1 MHKIITSLPA
11 SAPLPKQDA
20 QAGQDSGPADKARN
34 RMHWVASQVS
44 GERVLDIGT
53 REGTLPILL
62 AREGF
67 HAVGIDL
74 DAEAV
79 ACANN
84 ALSAEPETVRERIE
98 FRNDSLFQS
107 GLDTIFDTIVLN
119 DVIGHVSNVPN
130 FLRLAFTHLKENG
143 RAIVTTPFGTGT
155 GTGHKH
161 DFFLSDIGELLQPYG
176 QLAAMSVE
184 DGYIRAVLIK
194 GRGDKEPAPLPISQL
209 LAETERAT
217 LKAQAALL
225 DCIGRLRQDHQ
236 IQQAELAAARQAAA
250 HSEQAQALLQRE
262 LATWQA
268 EAQASGEKL
277 RGLQAE
283 VRKLNAQLQ
292 SAQEDAREN
301 RDSLIRLRTEVS
313 TGQNSLAEERAALKA
328 ELQAITLKEQAAA
341 EAWEAEKERYAA
353 SLADAGQQ
361 NAALLTEIQTLTEQ
375 TARLA
380 EKNEASADQ
389 PSPQTASGTDSTAWL
404 RFLETLPAKMG
415 AEAHPAAEI
424 CLQLSSAAAAADPKA
439 ACLLSSIAQSLMPGP
454 RADKIHGFRLLQT
467 GLHQQAATLLGTLA
481 ETGYPGVS
489 SREQREIEALLSGA
503 AAPDMQPQLRVA
515 AIMDEFTY
523 TSYAPECD
531 LMQLTPENWQQEL
544 QDFRPQMLFI
554 ESAWRGKGGKW
565 GPKVGHLSPEVR
577 GIVAWCKDRRIPT
590 VFWNKEDP
598 VHFET
603 FLTTAAQ
610 FDIVCTT
617 DLDRVGSYKAKLGH
631 DRVYFLPFAC
641 QPAIHNPVE
650 TWDRQDAFCF
660 AGAYYVRYPDRT
672 RDLENFI
679 EALPGF
685 RPLEIYD
692 RNFGKDHP
700 DYMFPD
706 AYKPF
711 IVGTLPPEQID
722 RAYKGYRFGINL
734 NSVKNS
740 QTMFARRV
748 YELLG
753 SNTITVS
760 NYSRGLRHMF
770 GSLVI
775 SSDNGNEILEQLQSA
790 DLDKLRLAGLR
801 KVMSE
806 HTYGARLN
814 YVACKADLA
823 EDTYK
828 LPPVTVLAHARNEN
842 EALSLTAHFRR
853 QEGVEAELLLV
864 LDSSLAYLAE
874 ALEDRN
880 IRTLPEAEAE
890 NLLLE
895 DTAAEGAWGACMA
908 AGDYYG
914 PNYLRDLLLATR
926 YSKAA
931 VICKAEHYAF
941 EDSSVSLKASGQAY
955 RPAAAA
961 VLRRALLAPC
971 FLQGQT
977 LEHLLTDLTNACVSS
992 EQLEILAIDPF
1003 NYCENGT
1010 GADGAP
1016 CSGVAAAVD
1025 DLEDLNSGYPL
1036 AELNQHAETCAPAVA
1051 PVTKAPEIAAGAL
1064 MAKVSAPADGSIT
1077 WEEEAGGLLLT
1088 SSLPDGK
1095 HIYLYQSG
1103 EHAVADVSRNGQL
1116 RLHLEADPGLN
1127 LQCAALFLDKDK
1139 QRLGHVMGPMNK
1151 NTRADLPEGTAWV
1164 RFGLRIYS
1172 GGQAVV
1178 KRLLLGERAPQPV
1191 PVLSKARHL
1200 VLTNH
1205 YPSWEDI
1212 YRNGF
1217 VHSRVKAYREQG
1229 EAVDVFRL
1237 RPGRDLA
1244 FHEFEGV
1251 DCMTGSR
1258 QQLNAMLAQGLYDTV
1273 LVHFLDEDMWQVLE
1287 PHVRQGL
1294 RVVVWVHGAEVQPW
1308 HRRAFNYQSEAELEA
1323 AKAASGKRLDFWHR
1337 VLASIPPNLH
1347 LVFVSQYLRNA
1358 VEEDLQ
1364 LRLPAASAS
1373 IVHNPIKSDIF
1384 SYESKDAGQRCK
1396 ILSIRPFA
1404 SRTYANDLTVQVI
1417 LALKDKPFFN
1427 ELEFRLVGRGKLF
1440 EDTVAPVR
1448 GFKNVILEE
1457 VFLTQPEIARLHKEY
1472 GIFLCPSR
1480 MDSQGVSRD
1489 EAMASGLVPVTT
1501 AVAAIPEFV
1510 DETCGFLAP
1519 PEDAAGLAAAIETL
1533 YHDPAR
1539 FQQMSAA
1546 AAARVRRQSGGD
1558 LIVDQELRLFAARQD
1573 QEETPGHD
1581 AGLAAR

>member
-1 MHKIITSLPA
+1 MSI
-11 SAPLPKQDA
+11 Q
-20 QAGQDSGPADKARN
+20 
-34 RMHWVASQVS
+34 
-44 GERVLDIGT
+44 
-53 REGTLPILL
+53 EG
-62 AREGF
+62 
-67 HAVGIDL
+67 
-74 DAEAV
+74 
-79 ACANN
+79 C
-84 ALSAEPETVRERIE
+84 
-98 FRNDSLFQS
+98 
-107 GLDTIFDTIVLN
+107 
-119 DVIGHVSNVPN
+119 
-130 FLRLAFTHLKENG
+130 
-143 RAIVTTPFGTGT
+143 
-155 GTGHKH
+155 
-161 DFFLSDIGELLQPYG
+161 
-176 QLAAMSVE
+176 
-184 DGYIRAVLIK
+184 IRAVLIK
-194 GRGDKEPAPLPISQL
+194 SSGDKEAAALPVSQFL
-209 LAETERAT
+209 IETEQAT
-217 LKAQAALL
+217 MQVQADLRGA
-225 DCIGRLRQDHQ
+225 ISRLRQNRQDQ
-236 IQQAELAAARQAAA
+236 KTKLAAAQQTAA
-250 HSEQAQALLQRE
+250 HSEQAQTLLQRE

-268 EAQASGEKL
+268 AAQVSEDKL
-277 RGLQAE
+277 RGLQTE
-283 VRKLNAQLQ
+283 VRKLNAQLH
-292 SAQEDAREN
+292 SGQEDAREN
-301 RDSLIRLRTEVS
+301 RETLIRLQAEYRTGKDS
-313 TGQNSLAEERAALKA
+313 AAEARAVFEAK
-328 ELQAITLKEQAAA
+328 LQDAFSKEQAAVA
-341 EAWEAEKERYAA
+341 ALQADKERCA
-353 SLADAGQQ
+353 
-361 NAALLTEIQTLTEQ
+361 
-375 TARLA
+375 ARLA
-380 EKNEASADQ
+380 DTEQHNAVLQAENQDLRAQAAQLTQENEARLQAEYRAGKDSAAEARAVFEAKLQDAFSKEQ
-389 PSPQTASGTDSTAWL
+389 AAVAALQADKERCAARLADTEQHNAVLQAENQDLRAQAASKANSSEWL
-404 RFLETLPAKMG
+404 SLLPAELGTK
-415 AEAHPAAEI
+415 AQPAADI
-424 CLQLSSAAAAADPKA
+424 CLQLSSAAAAADPEA
-439 ACLLSSIAQSLMPGP
+439 ACLLSSIAHSLMPGP
-454 RADKIHGFRLLQT
+454 RTDKIHGFRLLHA
-467 GLHQQAATLLGTLA
+467 GLHEQAAALLGTLA

-489 SREQREIEALLSGA
+489 SGEQRKIEALLAETESPGA
-503 AAPDMQPQLRVA
+503 QPQLRVA

-554 ESAWRGKGGKW
+554 ESAWRGKDDKW
-565 GPKVGHLSPEVR
+565 GAKVGHLSPEVR
-577 GIVAWCKDRRIPT
+577 GIVAWCKDLQIPT

-631 DRVYFLPFAC
+631 NQVYFLPFAC
-641 QPAIHNPVE
+641 QPVIHNPIE
-650 TWDRQDAFCF
+650 TWERQDAFCF

-711 IVGTLPPEQID
+711 IVGTLPPAQID

-775 SSDNGNEILEQLQSA
+775 SSDNGNEILEQLKSA

-814 YVACKADLA
+814 YVFRKAGLT
-823 EDTYK
+823 EDTYQ

-853 QEGVEAELLLV
+853 QEGVEAALLLI
-864 LDSSLAYLAE
+864 LDSSLAYLAD
-874 ALEDRN
+874 ALEDHN
-880 IRTLPEAEAE
+880 IRTVPETDAAAC
-890 NLLLE
+890 LLE
-895 DTAAEGAWGACMA
+895 KAIAGGAWSACMTAA
-908 AGDYYG
+908 DYYG

-926 YSKAA
+926 YSQAGI
-931 VICKAEHYAF
+931 ICKAAHYAF
-941 EDSSVSLKASGQAY
+941 EDGSVSLKADGQAY
-955 RPAAAA
+955 RPAATAA
-961 VLRRALLAPC
+961 LRHALLAPH
-971 FLQGQT
+971 FLQGQS
-977 LEHLLTDLTNACVSS
+977 L
-992 EQLEILAIDPF
+992 EQLLADLPNARVPAGQFQILSIDPY
-1003 NYCENGT
+1003 NYCKNGSQP
-1010 GADGAP
+1010 DGSP
-1016 CSGVAAAVD
+1016 CSGVAAAAD
-1025 DLEDLNSGYPL
+1025 DLQALDLGYPL
-1036 AELNQHAETCAPAVA
+1036 GKLEQRAETCPPAADAITSAPA
-1051 PVTKAPEIAAGAL
+1051 IAASVL
-1064 MAKVSAPADGSIT
+1064 METVSAPADGSIA
-1077 WEEEAGGLLLT
+1077 WEKEAGGLLLT
-1088 SSLPDGK
+1088 SQLPDGK
-1095 HIYLYQSG
+1095 HVYLYQPG
-1103 EHAVADVSRNGQL
+1103 EHAVSDVSKNGQL

-1139 QRLGHVMGPMNK
+1139 QRLGHVMAPMNK
-1151 NTRADLPEGTAWV
+1151 NTKAGLPDGTAWV

-1178 KRLLLGERAPQPV
+1178 KRLLLGERAPQPL

-1237 RPGRDLA
+1237 RPGQDLTC
-1244 FHEFEGV
+1244 HEFEGI

-1258 QQLNAMLAQGLYDTV
+1258 QQLNFMLSQGLYDTV

-1287 PHVRQGL
+1287 PHVRRGL
-1294 RVVVWVHGAEVQPW
+1294 RVIVWVHGAEVQPW
-1308 HRRAFNYQSEAELEA
+1308 WRREYNYRTEAELEA
-1323 AKAASGKRLDFWHR
+1323 AKAASDKRLAFWR
-1337 VLASIPPNLH
+1337 GVLTELPAKLH
-1347 LVFVSQYLRNA
+1347 LVFVSQYFA
-1358 VEEDLQ
+1358 DEVMEDVGIT
-1364 LRLPAASAS
+1364 LPPRQYS
-1373 IVHNPIKSDIF
+1373 IIHNPIDTRVFHHIPK
-1384 SYESKDAGQRCK
+1384 EGPQRLK

-1404 SRTYANDLTVQVI
+1404 SAKYANDLSVKAI
-1417 LALKDKPFFN
+1417 LQLKEQPFFN
-1427 ELEFRLVGRGKLF
+1427 ELEFRIIGKGILF
-1440 EDTVAPVR
+1440 EELLAPLR
-1448 GFKNVILEE
+1448 GLHNVTIEE
-1457 VFLTQPEIARLHKEY
+1457 RFLSQKEISALHKEY
-1472 GIFLCPSR
+1472 GVFLNPTR
-1480 MDSQGVSRD
+1480 MDAQGVSRD

-1501 AVAAIPEFV
+1501 DVAAIPEFV

-1519 PEDAAGLAAAIETL
+1519 PEDASGLAAAIEAL

-1539 FQQMSAA
+1539 FQQISAA

-1558 LIVDQELRLFAARQD
+1558 LIVEQELRLFANQQE
-1573 QEETPGHD
+1573 QEEMPGHD

>member
-1 MHKIITSLPA
+1 MHKTITDLPA
-11 SAPLPKQDA
+11 STSLPKQDA
-20 QAGQDSGPADKARN
+20 PAGQDSGPAERARN

-53 REGTLPILL
+53 REGALPILL

-79 ACANN
+79 ACANS

-98 FRNDSLFQS
+98 FRNASLFQS
-107 GLDTIFDTIVLN
+107 GLDAIFDTIVLN

-155 GTGHKH
+155 GHKH
-161 DFFLSDIGELLQPYG
+161 DFFLSDIGGLLQPYG
-176 QLAAMSVE
+176 QLTALRVE
-184 DGYIRAVLIK
+184 DGHIRAVLIK
-194 GRGDKEPAPLPISQL
+194 GSGNEEPAPLPISQL
-209 LAETERAT
+209 LAETEHAT
-217 LKAQAALL
+217 LKAQIGLL
-225 DCIGRLRQDHQ
+225 DYIGRLRQDHQ

-283 VRKLNAQLQ
+283 ARKLNAQLQ

-301 RDSLIRLRTEVS
+301 RDSLIRLQTEVS
-313 TGQNSLAEERAALKA
+313 TGQNSMAEERAALKA
-328 ELQAITLKEQAAA
+328 ELQAVTLKMQAAA
-341 EAWEAEKERYAA
+341 EAWEAEKERYTA
-353 SLADAGQQ
+353 SLADTGQQ
-361 NAALLTEIQTLTEQ
+361 NAALLTEIQALTEQ

-380 EKNEASADQ
+380 EENEASADQ
-389 PSPQTASGTDSTAWL
+389 PSPQTASETNSAEWL
-404 RFLETLPAKMG
+404 RFLETLPAEMG

-439 ACLLSSIAQSLMPGP
+439 ACLLSSIAHNLMPGP
-454 RADKIHGFRLLQT
+454 RADKIHGFRLLQA

-489 SREQREIEALLSGA
+489 SREQRKIEALLSGA
-503 AAPDMQPQLRVA
+503 GMPDMQPQLRVA
-515 AIMDEFTY
+515 AIMDDFTY

-544 QDFRPQMLFI
+544 QDFLPQMLFI
-554 ESAWRGKGGKW
+554 ESAWRGKDGKW

-577 GIVAWCKDRRIPT
+577 GIVAWCKDRQIPT

-610 FDIVCTT
+610 FDLVCTT

-641 QPAIHNPVE
+641 QPVIHNPIE
-650 TWDRQDAFCF
+650 TWERQDAFCF

-679 EALPGF
+679 QALPDF

-753 SNTITVS
+753 SNTVTVS

-775 SSDNGNEILEQLQSA
+775 SSDNGNELLEQLQAA
-790 DLDKLRLAGLR
+790 DLNKLRLAGLR

-814 YVACKADLA
+814 YVARKAGLA
-823 EDTYK
+823 EDTYQ

-853 QEGVEAELLLV
+853 QEGVDAALLLV
-864 LDSSLAYLAE
+864 LDSSLAYLAN

-880 IRTLPEAEAE
+880 IRTMSETKAATLPLEEAIAG
-890 NLLLE
+890 
-895 DTAAEGAWGACMA
+895 DAWGACMA
-908 AGDYYG
+908 AADYYG

-926 YSKAA
+926 YSQAGI
-931 VICKAEHYAF
+931 ICKATHYAF
-941 EDSSVSLKASGQAY
+941 EDGSVSLKNEGQAY

-961 VLRRALLAPC
+961 DLRHALLSPG
-971 FLQGQT
+971 LIRGQT
-977 LEHLLTDLTNACVSS
+977 LKRLLEDIPSASVPA
-992 EQLEILAIDPF
+992 EQLQILAIDPY
-1003 NYCENGT
+1003 NYCKNGSQ
-1010 GADGAP
+1010 ADGTP
-1016 CSGVAAAVD
+1016 RTGVADAAN
-1025 DLEDLNSGYPL
+1025 DLEVLNSGYPFADL
-1036 AELNQHAETCAPAVA
+1036 EHLAETCAPAVEAVSSA
-1051 PVTKAPEIAAGAL
+1051 PAIDAAAL
-1064 MAKVSAPADGSIT
+1064 MTRISAPADGSIT
-1077 WEEEAGGLLLT
+1077 WEKEGDRLLLT
-1088 SSLPDGK
+1088 SNLPDGK
-1095 HIYLYQSG
+1095 HVYLYQAG
-1103 EHAVADVSRNGQL
+1103 EHAVGDVGKNGQL

-1127 LQCAALFLDKDK
+1127 LQCTALFLDKDK
-1139 QRLGHVMGPMNK
+1139 QRLGHVMAPMNK
-1151 NTRADLPEGTAWV
+1151 NTRAALPEGTAWV

-1217 VHSRVKAYREQG
+1217 VHSRVKSYREQG
-1229 EAVDVFRL
+1229 EAVDIFRL
-1237 RPGRDLA
+1237 RPGRDLT

-1287 PHVRQGL
+1287 PHVRRGL
-1294 RVVVWVHGAEVQPW
+1294 RVVVWLHGAEVQPW
-1308 HRRAFNYQSEAELEA
+1308 WRREYNYRTEAELEA
-1323 AKAASGKRLDFWHR
+1323 AKAASGKRLEFWRR
-1337 VLASIPPNLH
+1337 VLTDIPPNLH
-1347 LVFVSQYLRNA
+1347 LVFVSQYFA
-1358 VEEDLQ
+1358 DEVMEDLDM
-1364 LRLPAASAS
+1364 RLAPSTYS
-1373 IVHNPIKSDIF
+1373 VIHNPIDTAIF
-1384 SYESKDAGQRCK
+1384 RYSPKDSQKRLK
-1396 ILSIRPFA
+1396 ILSIRSFA
-1404 SRTYANDLTVQVI
+1404 SPKYANDLSVEAI
-1417 LALKDKPFFN
+1417 LQLAGKPFFK
-1427 ELEFRLVGRGKLF
+1427 ELDFRIIGRGALF
-1440 EDTVAPVR
+1440 EETVAPLR
-1448 GFKNVILEE
+1448 GYPNVHIEQR
-1457 VFLTQPEIARLHKEY
+1457 FLTQQEIAETQREY
-1472 GIFLCPSR
+1472 GVFLNPSR
-1480 MDSQGVSRD
+1480 WDSQGVSRD

-1501 AVAAIPEFV
+1501 DVAAIPQFV

-1539 FQQMSAA
+1539 FGKMSAA
-1546 AAARVRRQSGGD
+1546 AAARVRRQSDGD